1 MEQAQTFVFFGQAG
15 SGKGTQIKLLADFL
29 KNKDGKEVLSVSTGE
44 GFRELAK
51 SGNFTSKRVKGIME
65 RGELVPDFL
74 TTTIFADMLS
84 NSLTPEKHLI
94 TDGYPRTVTQ
104 SESLDVMMK
113 FFERE
118 NVKVINI
125 ELSEEEAVK
134 RNMLRG
140 RADDTEESL
149 KRRFNEH
156 KNNVIPAMNFFK
168 EKEGYEI
175 LTING
180 EQSIEDVHKDIIK
193 ALGY

>member
-1 MEQAQTFVFFGQAG
+1 MQAQTFVFFGQAG

-29 KNKDGKEVLSVSTGE
+29 RKKDGKEVLSISTGE
-44 GFRELAK
+44 GFRELSK
-51 SGNFTSKRVKGIME
+51 SANFTSEKVKEKME

-74 TTTIFADMLS
+74 TTTIFTNMLS
-84 NSLTPEKHLI
+84 SSLVPDKHLV
-94 TDGYPRTVTQ
+94 TDGYPRTVAQ
-104 SESLDVMMK
+104 SESLEVMMK

-118 NVKVINI
+118 NVKVVNI
-125 ELSEEEAVK
+125 ELSEDEAVK

-156 KNNVIPAMNFFK
+156 KNNVIPSMNYFK
-168 EKEGYEI
+168 EKDGYEI

-180 EQSIEDVHKDIIK
+180 EQSIEDVHKDIVK
-193 ALGY
+193 ALNF